1 LLKRVFFRKISEGA
15 HEKRAKALHG
25 GRGGFHPMTNISSD
39 NIKRVFRAAE
49 EKFPGKKLEDYTG
62 KDFQELADF
71 LLGLG
76 DKSKFGILPGD

>member
-1 LLKRVFFRKISEGA
+1 
-15 HEKRAKALHG
+15 
-25 GRGGFHPMTNISSD
+25 MTNISSD
-39 NIKRVFRAAE
+39 NIKRVFKAAK
-49 EKFPGKKLEDYTG
+49 EKFPGKKLEDYTD